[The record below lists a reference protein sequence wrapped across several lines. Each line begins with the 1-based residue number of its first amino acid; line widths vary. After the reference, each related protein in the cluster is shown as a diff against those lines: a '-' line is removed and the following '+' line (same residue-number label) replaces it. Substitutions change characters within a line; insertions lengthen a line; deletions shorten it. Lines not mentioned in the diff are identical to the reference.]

1 MRWPGSTGSRNG
13 SNAPRI
19 AAATA
24 PKLLESRGVCR
35 HATPGCVLAAA
46 GLELP
51 MKATIAEPSQDYS
64 TYALVRRLLIDEAL
78 GYWPRYAIAF
88 LLMGIAAAATALTAY
103 LLGTMTNEAYVKHNF
118 HGIVVIG
125 VIAIVI
131 FAAKGFA
138 TYGSAVVLS
147 WIGNSIVANNQ
158 RRLFDKLLQQNIGFF
173 ADRHSSEFIARL
185 TTGAASVGQV
195 INLLITAF
203 GRDLMS
209 LIGLTIVMVIQDP
222 VMALIGFVSAPPAFY
237 FLRKLIRRVRN
248 IARNQFTGGTRIIET
263 MQEALQG
270 LRMVKAFALEDEMR
284 RRLEK
289 SVAEVQHESNKMARV
304 SNRASP
310 LMEMLGGITVALATI
325 YGGYRVIETGATPG
339 EFVSFLAAF
348 LLAYEPAKRLARLNI
363 DLNNNLV
370 GVRVL
375 YEVIDSPSGE
385 PNDDN
390 LPPLKL
396 TKARIEFA
404 DVGFAYRDDTPVL
417 RAMSFVAEPGKVT
430 ALVGP
435 SGGGKSTVLNL
446 LLRFYD
452 VGSGRIL
459 IDGQTLASVS
469 RRSLRHEIAYVG
481 QIVHLFRGTIRE
493 NIALGKLDATDAE
506 VIAAAKAAHAH
517 DFILSFPAGY
527 DTPVGEHGLQLSGG
541 QRQRVAIARALIKD
555 SPIILL
561 DEATASLDSESEQH
575 VQEALAEL
583 CKGRTTLVIAHR
595 LSTIMHADCILVV
608 ENGAVVESGRHG
620 ELLRKGGRYASFYR
634 LQLKEQSP
642 PVAEPEAVAA
652 ASG

>member
-1 MRWPGSTGSRNG
+1 M
-13 SNAPRI
+13 
-19 AAATA
+19 
-24 PKLLESRGVCR
+24 K
-35 HATPGCVLAAA
+35 AA
-46 GLELP
+46 GAEL
-51 MKATIAEPSQDYS
+51 SQDYS
-64 TYALVRRLLIDEAL
+64 TYALVRRLLVDEAL

-103 LLGTMTNEAYVKHNF
+103 LLGTMTNEAYVNRNF

-125 VIAIVI
+125 VIAMVI
-131 FAAKGFA
+131 FAVKGFA
-138 TYGSAVVLS
+138 TYGASVVLS
-147 WIGNSIVANNQ
+147 WIGNSIIANNQ
-158 RRLFDKLLQQNIGFF
+158 RRLCDKLLQQNIGYF

-185 TTGAASVGQV
+185 TTGAAAVGQV

-209 LIGLTIVMVIQDP
+209 LIGLTIVMFVQDP
-222 VMALIGFVSAPPAFY
+222 VMTLIGFVAAPPAFF

-248 IARNQFTGGTRIIET
+248 IARIQFTGGTRIIET

-284 RRLEK
+284 RRFDT
-289 SVAEVQHESNKMARV
+289 SVADVQHESNKMARV

-310 LMEMLGGITVALATI
+310 LMEMLGGITIALATI

-417 RAMSFVAEPGKVT
+417 HGMSFVAAPGKVT

-452 VGSGRIL
+452 VGSGSVL
-459 IDGQTLASVS
+459 IDAQNIAAVS
-469 RRSLRHEIAYVG
+469 RRSLRREIAYVG
-481 QIVHLFRGTIRE
+481 QIVDLFRGTIRE

-517 DFILSFPAGY
+517 DFIMGFPAGY

-541 QRQRVAIARALIKD
+541 QRQRVAIARALIKN

-561 DEATASLDSESEQH
+561 DEATASLDSESERH

-608 ENGAVVESGRHG
+608 ENGVVVESGRHN
-620 ELLRKGGRYASFYR
+620 ELLRNGGRYASFYR

-642 PVAEPEAVAA
+642 GLAEAAANGRSNRVQPSGWPPVA
-652 ASG
+652 G